1 MSHAL
6 RFGKYPAQR
15 DIEPLNNIGAMIL
28 DELLAIPADATTA
41 TIQGVEMQIISA
53 EQADQMLKTVI
64 SNERAEMLLN
74 NDAEDEKTHEC
85 ILKNGRFLFES
96 ENGELK
102 ALYKVHI

>member
-6 RFGKYPAQR
+6 RFGKYRAQR

-41 TIQGVEMQIISA
+41 TIQGVEMQVISA
-53 EQADQMLKTVI
+53 EQADKMLEADT
-64 SNERAEMLLN
+64 N
-74 NDAEDEKTHEC
+74 DEKTHEC

-96 ENGELK
+96 DNGKLTT
-102 ALYKVHI
+102 LYKVQN

>member
-1 MSHAL
+1 
-6 RFGKYPAQR
+6 
-15 DIEPLNNIGAMIL
+15 MIL

-53 EQADQMLKTVI
+53 DQADKMLEADT
-64 SNERAEMLLN
+64 N
-74 NDAEDEKTHEC
+74 DEKTHEC

-102 ALYKVHI
+102 SLYKVQYSGHHSMLFFYYINFNRVFSLLFQ